1 MSTLGKVILFILFA
15 VTVVMH
21 ILHHHANAGEL
32 WGEYHVGSNHSERY
46 YWEGNERHEYNEK
59 NTGGGIAYG
68 LNDNIEVIGGFYR
81 NSYDNT
87 SSYVGADIHTG
98 RRHGV
103 SVGVSAGR
111 ITGYE
116 DTPLGTK
123 YMVLPNVVIG
133 NEYNVFRVKVGI
145 QPIGDGKLM
154 TLTIGLSI

>member
-46 YWEGNERHEYNEK
+46 YWDGGKRHEYNEK
-59 NTGGGIAYG
+59 NTGGGISYG
-68 LNDNIEVIGGFYR
+68 VNNNIEVISGVYR

-87 SSYVGADIHTG
+87 SIYAGADIHTS
-98 RRHGV
+98 RV
-103 SVGVSAGR
+103 KYLSVGVSAGR
-111 ITGYE
+111 ITGYD

-123 YMVLPNVVIG
+123 YMVLPNVVVG
-133 NEYNVFRVKVGI
+133 NEYSVFRVKVGI
-145 QPIGDGKLM
+145 QPIGDVKMM
-154 TLTIGLSI
+154 TLTVGLNF